1 MTSVSGVGQV
11 GSGTYDASVRST
23 GWSFEALK
31 QKIVAVCASAFE
43 WLKQS
48 LTAGAFLVF
57 RVANYI
63 HPSLGSALEKGYL
76 YVANFFYEYKTKDLK
91 AEIND
96 LNQVNARLV
105 EQRSALER
113 ENREVIQER
122 DTLKIQNA
130 TLSVQNGNLQDEK
143 QRLLKRLEIAA
154 VDEEEL
160 ENANQQIQNQETGQR
175 NLLERIKNLELQ
187 NQNLQKSVTELQ
199 KKPVMKGSNTQAVVN
214 ACVAPEDAR
223 WFKEWSENPQT
234 I

>member
-1 MTSVSGVGQV
+1 MTSVSGVTQV
-11 GSGTYDASVRST
+11 GSGTYSASARST

-105 EQRSALER
+105 EQRNALEK

-122 DTLKIQNA
+122 DALKIQNA
-130 TLSVQNGNLQDEK
+130 TLSGQKNSLQDEK
-143 QRLLKRLEIAA
+143 QRLLGALKVAA
-154 VDEEEL
+154 IDKEEL

-175 NLLERIKNLELQ
+175 NLLDQVKNLEWQ
-187 NQNLQKSVTELQ
+187 NQVLQEFVNLQKR
-199 KKPVMKGSNTQAVVN
+199 PVVKGSDTQATVD
-214 ACVAPEDAR
+214 AWVAPKDAQWVR
-223 WFKEWSENPQT
+223 EWVKNPQT